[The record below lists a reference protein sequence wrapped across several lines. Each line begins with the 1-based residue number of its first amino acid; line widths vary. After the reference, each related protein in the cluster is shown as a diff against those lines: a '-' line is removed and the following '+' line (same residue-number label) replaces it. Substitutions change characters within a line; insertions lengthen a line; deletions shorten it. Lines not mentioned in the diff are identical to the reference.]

1 MSLSRQLPR
10 RYLELAREASYALGA
25 KVTLHQAGRLTLP
38 SFRST
43 ETRIVVTND
52 GGSAGHPG
60 AKLLRSKFAA
70 EQIRAHQRIS
80 KQLLIVTQV
89 AEKVL
94 HGNLTSRLRICS
106 RHVVSLLIRHSMKAN
121 WGPNRTVRADLV
133 DAANNSF

>member
-43 ETRIVVTND
+43 ETRIVVTNN
-52 GGSAGHPG
+52 GGGASDPG

-89 AEKVL
+89 TEQVF
-94 HGNLTSRLRICS
+94 HSNLTSRLRICS
-106 RHVVSLLIRHSMKAN
+106 RHEVHPLIRHSMRAN
-121 WGPNRTVRADLV
+121 LDRIGLRGWPR
-133 DAANNSF
+133 

>member
-43 ETRIVVTND
+43 ETRIVVTNN
-52 GGSAGHPG
+52 GGSAGDPG

-70 EQIRAHQRIS
+70 KQIRAYQRIS

-89 AEKVL
+89 TEQVF
-94 HGNLTSRLRICS
+94 HSNLTSRLRICS
-106 RHVVSLLIRHSMKAN
+106 RHVVSLLIRHSM
-121 WGPNRTVRADLV
+121 RADCGPDRTGRAGLST
-133 DAANNSF
+133 ASHSF

>member
-10 RYLELAREASYALGA
+10 RYLELAGEASYALGA

-43 ETRIVVTND
+43 ETRIVVSND
-52 GGSAGHPG
+52 GGSPGHPG
-60 AKLLRSKFAA
+60 ANFLRSEFAA
-70 EQIRAHQRIS
+70 EQIRSHQRIS

-94 HGNLTSRLRICS
+94 HSNLTSRLRICS
-106 RHVVSLLIRHSMKAN
+106 RHVVT
-121 WGPNRTVRADLV
+121 P
-133 DAANNSF
+133 